1 MKTRKVPLRMCLGCR
16 EMKPKKELIRIVKPP
31 EGDLAVDLTG
41 RKAGRG
47 AYICPKTACLAKAVK
62 QKQLE
67 RTFSC
72 AVSDEVRQELSRAV
86 SELEARAGL

>member
-47 AYICPKTACLAKAVK
+47 AYICPKTDCLAKAVK